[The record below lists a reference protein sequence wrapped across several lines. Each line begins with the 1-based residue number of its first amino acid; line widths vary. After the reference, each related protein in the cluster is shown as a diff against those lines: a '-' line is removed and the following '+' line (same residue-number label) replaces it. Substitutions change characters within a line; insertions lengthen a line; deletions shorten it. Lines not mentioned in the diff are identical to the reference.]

1 MLGRTID
8 YSKPSS
14 GGGGG
19 GGAINIDIA
28 QETGVS
34 TTKVMSQDAVTKKVL
49 YSNSTPVP
57 VDIGGVKAGTVYNN
71 EPVVNIIDK
80 ILHPY
85 QAPSFSSFTVNGQA
99 SITLEVGTEYPGG
112 LKTFNWSINNPN
124 NIKPNSITLNNET
137 GLANTGTKQQNTLAA
152 VKNTVGSHVF
162 TIKAIDTL
170 NKEINRTITINWLM
184 KRYWGVSPLEE
195 VTDDDIKAMSQELS
209 SNRVKTVTYDGTGGM
224 YPYFIYPTAFGDLN
238 NTKVG
243 PLDWNDWVLVKR
255 SFININGVSIP
266 MNIYRG
272 FNKINGSLTI
282 NWG

>member
-1 MLGRTID
+1 
-8 YSKPSS
+8 
-14 GGGGG
+14 
-19 GGAINIDIA
+19 
-28 QETGVS
+28 
-34 TTKVMSQDAVTKKVL
+34 
-49 YSNSTPVP
+49 
-57 VDIGGVKAGTVYNN
+57 
-71 EPVVNIIDK
+71 
-80 ILHPY
+80 
-85 QAPSFSSFTVNGQA
+85 
-99 SITLEVGTEYPGG
+99 
-112 LKTFNWSINNPN
+112 
-124 NIKPNSITLNNET
+124 
-137 GLANTGTKQQNTLAA
+137 
-152 VKNTVGSHVF
+152 
-162 TIKAIDTL
+162 
-170 NKEINRTITINWLM
+170 M

>member
-1 MLGRTID
+1 MID
-8 YSKPSS
+8 LRIDKGN

-19 GGAINIDIA
+19 TGGDVDIA
-28 QETGVS
+28 QSTGNS

-57 VDIGGVKAGTVYNN
+57 VDIGGVKAGTVFNN

-99 SITLEVGTEYPGG
+99 GISLEVGTEYPGG

-137 GLANTGTKQQNTLAA
+137 GLANTGTKQQNTLAV

-170 NKEINRTITINWLM
+170 NKEINRTITINWLV

>member
-1 MLGRTID
+1 MKDFRKVVAG
-8 YSKPSS
+8 SGGSGGS
-14 GGGGG
+14 GGGT
-19 GGAINIDIA
+19 INIDIV

-34 TTKVMSQDAVTKKVL
+34 TTKVMSQEAITKKVL
-49 YSNSTPVP
+49 YTNSTPVP
-57 VDIGGVKAGTVYNN
+57 VDIGGVKAGIVFNN

-80 ILHPY
+80 ILQPY

-99 SITLEVGTEYPGG
+99 SLTLEVGTEYPGG
-112 LKTFNWSINNPN
+112 LKTFNWSIVNPN

-137 GLANTGTKQQNTLAA
+137 GLANTGTKQQNTLAV

-243 PLDWNDWVLVKR
+243 FLDWNDWVLVKR
-255 SFININGVSIP
+255 SFINI
-266 MNIYRG
+266 Y
-272 FNKINGSLTI
+272 
-282 NWG
+282 